1 MNRRKFSTEI
11 IFALSPGMLAT
22 FGFAAHAASL
32 QDLTEKEASQGL
44 KAALEKGAS
53 AAVGLLGQTD
63 GFLGNEKVR
72 IPLPGFLEDA
82 AKLLRKL
89 GQGKRV
95 DELVTGMNRAAEAA
109 VPQAKELLMSAV
121 ASMNVSDAKN
131 ILMGGDTSVT
141 TFFVEKTRSPL
152 FTRFLPIVTQSIEQ
166 IGVVEKYNQV
176 AGKAAGFGLMK
187 KDDAKLQDYVTNKT
201 LDGLYTMIAEEE
213 RKIRSNPI
221 AAGSAVLQKVFGAL
235 K

>member
-11 IFALSPGMLAT
+11 IFALSPGVLAT
-22 FGFAAHAASL
+22 FTSAAYAASL

-44 KAALEKGAS
+44 KAALEKGATI
-53 AAVGLLGQTD
+53 AVGLLGQTD

-95 DELVTGMNRAAEAA
+95 DELVTGMNRAAESA
-109 VPQAKELLMSAV
+109 VPQAKELLVSAV
-121 ASMNVSDAKN
+121 SSMNVSDAKN

-141 TFFVEKTRSPL
+141 TFFSEKTRSPL
-152 FTRFLPIVTQSIEQ
+152 FTRFLPVVTQSIEQ
-166 IGVVEKYNQV
+166 VGLVEKYNQV
-176 AGKAAGFGLMK
+176 AGKVAGFGLVK

-221 AAGSAVLQKVFGAL
+221 GAGSAILQKVFGSL

>member
-11 IFALSPGMLAT
+11 ILALSPGMLAI
-22 FGFAAHAASL
+22 FGSAVHAASL
-32 QDLTEKEASQGL
+32 QELTEKEASQGL

-53 AAVGLLGQTD
+53 VAVGLLGQTD

-109 VPQAKELLMSAV
+109 VPQAKELLVSAV
-121 ASMNVSDAKN
+121 SSMNVSDAKN
-131 ILMGGDTSVT
+131 ILTGGDTSVT
-141 TFFVEKTRSPL
+141 TFFSEKTRSPL

-166 IGVVEKYNQV
+166 IGLVEKYNQV
-176 AGKAAGFGLMK
+176 AGKAAGFGLVK

-213 RKIRSNPI
+213 RKIRSDPI
-221 AAGSAVLQKVFGAL
+221 GAGSAVLQKVFGAL